1 MNHLFKTSIVCLMLV
16 AFTGKMLQAQKK
28 GKLTEQEKENLK
40 TSKVLLVHYEAPPMY
55 IMTPK
60 DAVGTGLI
68 SDLTKSDDADPLKKY
83 SYNPSQR
90 VHKNMAQLFKDE
102 GLVTNLEIQE
112 TPFPYSSNKELKDM
126 SKYEGIDAAYIIE
139 VIVPLMGW
147 KATYA
152 PIKWR
157 TYHLNLALEVRI
169 IRTSDFA
176 RIWRGNVGYG
186 GLVDKEMRF
195 HINDID
201 ENSKTMISEKLDVM
215 AFESSKR
222 AMEKYKKTSK

>member
-1 MNHLFKTSIVCLMLV
+1 MKNQFTVAILFFALIVL
-16 AFTGKMLQAQKK
+16 TGLSLQAQKK
-28 GKLTEQEKENLK
+28 GKLTAEEKTNLQ
-40 TSKVLLVHYEAPPMY
+40 SAKVLMVRYEAPPMY

-60 DAVGTGLI
+60 DAVGEGLI
-68 SDLTKSDDADPLKKY
+68 AELTKSDDADPLKRH
-83 SYNPSQR
+83 SYNPSLR
-90 VHKNMAQLFKDE
+90 VHKNLAKRFKEE
-102 GLVTNLEIQE
+102 GLVSDLELRDE
-112 TPFPYSSNKELKDM
+112 AYPYSSPSELKDM
-126 SKYEGIDAAYIIE
+126 SKYENAEADYIIE

-169 IRTSDFA
+169 IRTSDFT
-176 RIWRGNVGYG
+176 RIWKGNVGYG

-195 HINDID
+195 HINDLD

-215 AFESSKR
+215 ALESSNR
-222 AMEKYKKTSK
+222 ATEKYMKAKK

>member
-1 MNHLFKTSIVCLMLV
+1 MNNLIKTSILSLMLV
-16 AFTGKMLQAQKK
+16 AFTGNMLHAQKK

-40 TSKVLLVHYEAPPMY
+40 TAKVLMVHYEAPPMY

-60 DAVGTGLI
+60 DAVGAGLI

-126 SKYEGIDAAYIIE
+126 TKYEGVDAAYIIE

-215 AFESSKR
+215 ALESSKR
-222 AMEKYKKTSK
+222 AMEKYIKTSK